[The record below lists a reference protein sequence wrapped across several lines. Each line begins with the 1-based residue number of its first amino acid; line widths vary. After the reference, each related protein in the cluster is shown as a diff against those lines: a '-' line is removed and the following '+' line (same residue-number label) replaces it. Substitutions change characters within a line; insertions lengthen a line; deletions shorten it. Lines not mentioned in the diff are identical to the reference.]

1 MYFSKYKLLT
11 YIKHKLLSLYYG
23 SLKDTHLAVCP
34 RDSSKTRDMPVP
46 LSHFSAALTSWQ
58 LGAHGSFLNL
68 LACSTNCWAVHCSP
82 ASPVLY
88 FSLERSPISRR
99 KKEPRVSNINGLT
112 DGVGGGRSLHA
123 WRKVWSNI
131 PPCGKKDV
139 ASVFT
144 AKEGEITCYS
154 RNWHQEKEIAIHSST
169 FAWQIPWI
177 EESGGLQSMGLQR
190 VRHSWMTFTSLH
202 LPHSLP
208 EKPAEQHAPHCPYD
222 KL

>member
-58 LGAHGSFLNL
+58 LGAHRSFLNL

-88 FSLERSPISRR
+88 FSLERSPISRL

-112 DGVGGGRSLHA
+112 DGVGDGRGLHA

-154 RNWHQEKEIAIHSST
+154 RNWRQEKETAIHSST

-177 EESGGLQSMGLQR
+177 EESGGLQSIGVAKSQTQLNDF
-190 VRHSWMTFTSLH
+190 HFTSLTSFVTRETSRAAC
-202 LPHSLP
+202 PSLP
-208 EKPAEQHAPHCPYD
+208 
-222 KL
+222 LW